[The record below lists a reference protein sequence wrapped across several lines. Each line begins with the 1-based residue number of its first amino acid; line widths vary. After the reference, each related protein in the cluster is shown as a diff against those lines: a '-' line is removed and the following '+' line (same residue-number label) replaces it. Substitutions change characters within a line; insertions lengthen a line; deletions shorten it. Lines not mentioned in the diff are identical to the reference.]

1 MSVVALTDVTITTED
16 GDCAAGLHTP
26 ADTGSWPAVIM
37 YPDAGGA
44 RATFADMADTLAGFG
59 YTVLVPDVY
68 YRQDWAPFDI
78 TTVFTDPDERKR
90 LGELAGGLTPARQRA
105 DAGAFL
111 DFLATREEVAGTRVG
126 TTGYCMGGR
135 MSLTAA
141 ANFPD
146 RIGAAASFHGGNLA
160 PEDDPVGVHR
170 LADRIRARVYLAAAQ
185 NDRSFP
191 PDQQTRLEQAFD
203 AAKLTYTLE
212 TYPADHGFAV
222 PDNLTYD
229 PAAAERHWAALR
241 DLYATLR

>member
-1 MSVVALTDVTITTED
+1 VARTDVTITTED
-16 GDCAAGLHTP
+16 GVCAAGLHTP
-26 ADTGSWPAVIM
+26 AATGSWPAVIM

-90 LGELAGGLTPARQRA
+90 LRDLASDLTPERQRA

-111 DFLATREEVAGTRVG
+111 DFLASREEVAGARVG

-141 ANFPD
+141 ANYPD
-146 RIGAAASFHGGNLA
+146 RVGAAASFHGGNLA
-160 PEDDPVGVHR
+160 PQDDPVGVHR
-170 LADRIRARVYLAAAQ
+170 LADRILARVYVAAAQ

-191 PDQQTRLEQAFD
+191 PDQQTRLEQAF
-203 AAKLTYTLE
+203 AASNLTYTLE

-229 PAAAERHWAALR
+229 RAAAERHWAALR

>member
-1 MSVVALTDVTITTED
+1 
-16 GDCAAGLHTP
+16 
-26 ADTGSWPAVIM
+26 M

-90 LGELAGGLTPARQRA
+90 LGELAGALTPERQRA

-111 DFLATREEVAGTRVG
+111 DFLASREEVAGARVG

-141 ANFPD
+141 ANYPD
-146 RIGAAASFHGGNLA
+146 RVGAAASFHGGRLA
-160 PEDDPVGVHR
+160 VEGDPAGVHQ
-170 LADRIRARVYLAAAQ
+170 LADRILARVYVAAAQ

-191 PDQQTRLEQAFD
+191 PDQQTRLEQAFT
-203 AAKLTYTLE
+203 ASNLTYTLE

-229 PAAAERHWAALR
+229 RAADERHWAALR
-241 DLYATLR
+241 ELYATLR